1 MTAAPGPVT
10 RSRLGIGLAAAGIV
24 MIVIQVAV
32 YLAEPGGDSILEV
45 LGGVAL
51 LGSLVAFVVS
61 GAVILIRQPG
71 NLIGWLLIL
80 PGLSVPAS
88 EIASAWLAGIQPPTE
103 FTAVTWLLAWWT
115 SWSWVLLVFPIFH
128 LLLVFPSGRLLAPRW
143 RLVVAL
149 EALMIAT
156 LVVLSTFGTELG
168 ASTGGVPVW
177 SLPNPIGFIPE
188 DALDSPFGIAWGIGL
203 LSLTI
208 LSGLALVLR
217 FRRGTADE
225 RLQLKWPLFGAVA
238 FGLIYVASAAE
249 IVLSGGRFAFFQ
261 SLLGFGLAA
270 IPITV
275 AIAVLRYHLYD
286 IDRIISRTIAWAL
299 VSGILVAGFALGI
312 VALQAILANVTQR
325 ETLAVAAS
333 TLAAFAVA
341 QPLLRRVQSGVDRR
355 FNRARYDTQRTVDAF
370 GERLRGEV
378 AMEAVAHDLQ
388 ATIELAVRP
397 ASQGLWLREAVR

>member
-10 RSRLGIGLAAAGIV
+10 RSRLVLGLAAAGIV
-24 MIVIQVAV
+24 MVAIQFAI
-32 YLAEPGGDSILEV
+32 YLAEPGQDSFLEV
-45 LGGVAL
+45 LGGVAV
-51 LGSLVAFVVS
+51 LGSQLAFVAS
-61 GAVILIRQPG
+61 GTVILVRQPG
-71 NLIGWLLIL
+71 NPIGWLLIL
-80 PGLSVPAS
+80 PGVSLPAS
-88 EIASAWLAGIQPPTE
+88 EIASAWLVGMQPPSH
-103 FTAVTWLLAWWT
+103 FTPLTWLLAWWT

-128 LLLVFPSGRLLAPRW
+128 LLLVFPSGRLLSPRW

-149 EALMIAT
+149 EALMIST
-156 LVVLSTFGTELG
+156 LVLLSTFGAELG

-177 SLPNPIGFIPE
+177 SLPNPIGFIPG
-188 DALDSPFGIAWGIGL
+188 DALDSPFGVAWALGL
-203 LSLTI
+203 VSITI

-225 RLQLKWPLFGAVA
+225 RLQLKWPLFGAVV
-238 FGLIYVASAAE
+238 FGLIYVGSAAE
-249 IVLSGGRFAFFQ
+249 IVISGDRFAFFQ

-286 IDRIISRTIAWAL
+286 IDRIISRTIAWTV

-312 VALQAILANVTQR
+312 VALQAILTNVTQR

-370 GERLRGEV
+370 GERLRGQV

-388 ATIELAVRP
+388 ATIEVAVRP